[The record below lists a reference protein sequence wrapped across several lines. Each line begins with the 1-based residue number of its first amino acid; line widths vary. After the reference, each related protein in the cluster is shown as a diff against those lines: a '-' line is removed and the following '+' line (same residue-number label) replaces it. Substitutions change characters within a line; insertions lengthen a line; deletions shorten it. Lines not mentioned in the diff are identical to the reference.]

1 MYYRK
6 FLLTIF
12 FLTLFCCC
20 HYSEIM
26 AQKDATLDVKKP
38 KEYENR
44 VLGSDKTFT
53 TKYNIPRRL
62 LQSMSTHYNFFF
74 NANIKL
80 NDVVDNAK
88 RSFKEDFTE
97 LLPFY
102 NYSLD
107 ATAAQKTELDSV
119 LQKCN
124 AGILLHDLRNEWIDD
139 MYFLMGKAYF
149 FKKLFDSADV
159 TFQYLNYYFQPKKD
173 EELGFKKYLGSNL
186 NDEGNV
192 YSVSTKE
199 KNGIISRVFSEPPRR
214 NDALLW
220 KLRNYIEDSSY
231 IEASALIQNLN
242 RDQLL
247 PKRLKPALEEMQAY
261 LFYKNKIWDSTAHHL
276 IMALDNS
283 ENLEDRARREF
294 LIAQLRTLSNQKNE
308 AAAFYDLCIKHTAD
322 PVMEVYA
329 RLNKIKITNGDNEA
343 AVIAENI
350 KQLLKMARRDKYY
363 NYRDIIY
370 YMAAQ
375 MEMQRKDYD
384 AAKILLLKSVA
395 YSVDNPEQR
404 NRSFLYLGNLAFD
417 KKDYPIANSAYDSLD
432 INSPVIKDSATVAL
446 RKQVLG
452 GIVNKLETINTQD
465 SLQNIA
471 SLPEEEREKFL
482 KAASKRLRKESG
494 IKEYESMEN
503 AALGLLPG
511 NVATDMFQNNGTKG
525 DWYFDNNT
533 LKSKGFTSFR
543 NTWGARPN
551 ADNWRRM
558 SNITAQVKTTP
569 AGNQNNFESEERETE
584 ATALKDISVEG
595 LLKTLPLTP
604 EAIQSSNDSIQS
616 ALMGLGKTFKDQ
628 LEDYQEAIQHY
639 ETLLNRFPETPFR
652 DEAIFDLYYCYTR
665 LNLPIK
671 ARQYKEILARVAP
684 QSPYLE
690 LIENPQ
696 AVNER
701 KNKVRDEAN
710 KNYDRIYDLFLEGQ
724 FEKAI
729 IEKTKADSI
738 FGEKYWTQQL
748 LYIESIYYIKQ
759 HDENSAV
766 NALQRLISVNPEA
779 PISKKA
785 ETLLDVLKRRE
796 AIEHYLTNLKIERA
810 KEDSVS
816 IPVLEE
822 KPLTAAQE
830 QVDLSIK
837 QRAKELPV
845 EKASVVKPVIDSSI
859 FNKPQPALTSEFSFD
874 PSSPHF
880 VAMVLHKVDPV
891 FGNEA
896 KNAFNRY
903 NRESFNEVQIGITIE
918 PIDEENKLL
927 LLSGFSDA
935 GSALNYLNKARPVA
949 GTQIVP
955 WLTSDKYSF
964 IVISE
969 KNLELLKDKKDWNAY
984 KIFFKKN
991 YPSEAQ

>member
-12 FLTLFCCC
+12 FLTLFCCV

-44 VLGSDKTFT
+44 ILGSDKTFT
-53 TKYNIPRRL
+53 TKYNVPRRL

-74 NANIKL
+74 NANVKL
-80 NDVVDNAK
+80 NEVLDNAK
-88 RSFKEDFTE
+88 QSFKEDFTE

-102 NYSLD
+102 NYTLD

-139 MYFLMGKAYF
+139 MYFLMGRAYF
-149 FKKLFDSADV
+149 FKKQFDSADV

-186 NDEGNV
+186 NEEGNV

-199 KNGIISRVFSEPPRR
+199 KTGVVTRVFSEPPRR

-220 KLRNYIEDSSY
+220 KVRNYIEDSSY
-231 IEASALIQNLN
+231 IEASALIQNLK

-261 LFYKNKIWDSTAHHL
+261 LYYNNKNWDSAAHHL
-276 IMALDNS
+276 SLSLDNS
-283 ENLEDRARREF
+283 DNMEERARREY
-294 LIAQLRTLSNQKNE
+294 LIAQLLTMSDQKNN
-308 AAAFYDLCIKHTAD
+308 ATAYYDLCIKHTVD

-329 RLNKIKITNGDNEA
+329 RLNKIKLADGDNEA

-350 KQLLKMARRDKYY
+350 KQLLKMARRDKYF

-375 MEMQRKDYD
+375 MEMQRKDYE
-384 AAKILLLKSVA
+384 AAKILLFKSVA
-395 YSVDNPEQR
+395 YTIDNPEQR
-404 NRSFLYLGNLAFD
+404 NRSYLYLGNLAFE
-417 KKDYPIANSAYDSLD
+417 KKEYPLANSAYDSLD
-432 INSPVIKDSATVAL
+432 INSPVIKDTATVAL

-452 GIVNKLETINTQD
+452 GIVRKLNTVETQD
-465 SLQNIA
+465 SLQHIA
-471 SLPEEEREKFL
+471 SLPEDERVKFL

-494 IKEYESMEN
+494 IKESETTEN
-503 AALGLLPG
+503 AALGLLAG
-511 NVATDMFQNNGTKG
+511 NGATDLFQNNGAKG
-525 DWYFDNNT
+525 EWYFDNNS
-533 LKSKGFTSFR
+533 LKSRGFTSFR
-543 NTWGARPN
+543 NTWGTRPN
-551 ADNWRRM
+551 VDNWRRM
-558 SNITAQVKTTP
+558 ANITAQIKSP
-569 AGNQNNFESEERETE
+569 AADNLGDLDTGEEGAE
-584 ATALKDISVEG
+584 ATTSRDISVEG
-595 LLKTLPLTP
+595 LLKKLPLTP
-604 EAIQSSNDSIQS
+604 EAVKISNDSIQA

-665 LNLPIK
+665 MNLPIK
-671 ARQYKEILARVAP
+671 ARQYKDILTRVAP

-690 LIENPQ
+690 FIENPK
-696 AVNER
+696 AVADR
-701 KNKVRDEAN
+701 KNKLRDEAN
-710 KNYDRIYDLFLEGQ
+710 RNYDRIYDLFLEGQ

-729 IEKTKADSI
+729 IEKTKADSV
-738 FGEKYWTQQL
+738 FGEQYWPQQL

-766 NALQRLISVNPEA
+766 NALQRLISINPEA

-785 ETLLDVLKRRE
+785 ETMLDVLKRRE

-816 IPVLEE
+816 LPIVEE
-822 KPLTAAQE
+822 KPIMATQE
-830 QVDLSIK
+830 QIDLTVK
-837 QRAKELPV
+837 KRAEELPV
-845 EKASVVKPVIDSSI
+845 VKPQIVKPVVDSSI
-859 FNKPQPALTSEFSFD
+859 FNKPQSVQTSEFSFD
-874 PSSPHF
+874 PSSAHF
-880 VAMVLHKVDPV
+880 VVMVLHNVDLV

-903 NRESFNEVQIGITIE
+903 NRESFSEQPIGITIE
-918 PIDEENKLL
+918 AVDEADKLL

-935 GSALNYLNKARPVA
+935 GSALNYLNKARRVA

-955 WLTSDKYSF
+955 WLGSDKYWF
-964 IVISE
+964 TIISE
-969 KNLELLKDKKDWNAY
+969 KNLEVLKNKKDLNIY
-984 KIFFKKN
+984 RTFFENN
-991 YPSEAQ
+991 YPSEAN